1 MEGDNWGET
10 VYIEGQAPPPPDS
23 NENNASW
30 LRVSTGYFETLG
42 TKIIQG
48 RSINEQDTPTS
59 QRVAVV
65 NEVFA
70 KKFFKDESPLG
81 HHFGY
86 IDTQHAGD
94 FEIVGVT
101 ENTEYREPTR
111 KIPPMF
117 FLPST
122 QRIIFDNARFLAF
135 EDRNHVLNAIELRTL
150 GKVPN
155 LEAQVRHSLADVNP
169 DLAAIDFKSFGEQ
182 VENNFS
188 QQRMIA
194 KLTSLFGLLAL
205 VLASVGLYGV
215 TAYSVERR
223 TNEIGIRMALGAG
236 RLNVLKLVLQGALL
250 QMGLALA
257 IGIPVTIAAGHAMAT
272 QLFGVKPY
280 DPKIL
285 LFTTAAL
292 ALAAFFAAVIP
303 ARRAATLDP
312 MRALR
317 TE

>member
-1 MEGDNWGET
+1 
-10 VYIEGQAPPPPDS
+10 
-23 NENNASW
+23 
-30 LRVSTGYFETLG
+30 
-42 TKIIQG
+42 
-48 RSINEQDTPTS
+48 
-59 QRVAVV
+59 V

-70 KKFFKDESPLG
+70 KKFFKNESPLG
-81 HHFGY
+81 HYFGY
-86 IDTQHAGD
+86 IDMQHAGD

-101 ENTEYREPTR
+101 EDTEYREPTR

-135 EDRNHVLNAIELRTL
+135 EDRNHVLNAIELRAL
-150 GKVPN
+150 GKVLN
-155 LEAQVRHSLADVNP
+155 LEAQVRHALADVNP
-169 DLAAIDFKSFGEQ
+169 DLAAIDFKSFEKQ

-188 QQRMIA
+188 QQKMIA

-236 RLNVLKLVLQGALL
+236 KLNVLKLVLQGALL

-272 QLFGVKPY
+272 ELFGVKPY